1 MVKKTIERK
10 LVSQHVKDR
19 LPSSFVFFWLQPL
32 HDGNGPKHGPMA
44 LSHPHQPC
52 LIFNEFNSGFFR
64 LLFHA
69 RNSLQYHLARRQR
82 QFVLRRPRRCLSR
95 RLMMI
100 QLYGFCCRV
109 YHRVSLCL
117 LTHNEYLRRSSPG
130 YCEKKSELSIIII
143 D

>member
-1 MVKKTIERK
+1 MMEMGQNTDRWRRRTPTS
-10 LVSQHVKDR
+10 LVSF
-19 LPSSFVFFWLQPL
+19 SM
-32 HDGNGPKHGPMA
+32 N
-44 LSHPHQPC
+44 
-52 LIFNEFNSGFFR
+52 LIAFFR

-82 QFVLRRPRRCLSR
+82 QFVLRRPRRCLSH

-109 YHRVSLCL
+109 YRRVSFCL
-117 LTHNEYLRRSSPG
+117 STRNEYLQRSDPG
-130 YCEKKSELSIIII
+130 YCGKKRQLSIII